1 MPAFRYKALDG
12 EGRFVTGEI
21 QAESTAAVE
30 ARLGELGY
38 LPLETVARRAPNAQ
52 VGWRRLMP
60 QPRLAARD
68 VTVVI
73 RDLALLLRA
82 GLPLDEA
89 LRLLGDDAGAVTGHL
104 LVDVRRAIESGT
116 GFADALAAH
125 PEAFS
130 GEVVAMVRV
139 AEAAGGLDTV
149 MENLAEDRARRE
161 RISAKVVGALRYP
174 IFLLL
179 VASGVL
185 VFFLMFVVP
194 QFATVLR
201 DFGGEPDPLVA
212 TVLGLSDWMNKN
224 GEALGLTLVAAGLAI
239 FLALRSARLRN
250 PLLRFLRRTP
260 GIRGV
265 VELRRAASIC
275 RSLATLLA
283 SGVTLSDALK
293 VMTDAGGVDAEA
305 LGKVQERVRR
315 GGRLVDALTE
325 TAIVPALAARM
336 LRVGEESGE
345 LAVVARRA
353 ADYYESKLG
362 ERLDKLAAVVGPAAI
377 VVISVVIGGLIV
389 SIMSTLLG
397 INQVAL

>member
-89 LRLLGDDAGAVTGHL
+89 LRLLG
-104 LVDVRRAIESGT
+104 DVRRAIESGT

-212 TVLGLSDWMNKN
+212 TVLGLSDWLNQN
-224 GEALGLTLVAAGLAI
+224 GEALGLTLVAVGLAI